1 MIGVCRRH
9 TVEELRELVE
19 RVVNGEEPSVALVER
34 VLREAPLHE
43 LVEAAD
49 WLRRVAVGDRGSY
62 VANVYIAYTNVCVAR
77 CPICN
82 FYAKSPGEAYTLSP
96 GEVEA
101 VAARFRREKGVT
113 EAHVTGGLDPRLTPD
128 YYAEI
133 VSRLKRLGL
142 TVKAFTA
149 EEIDFVAR
157 THGESV
163 ETLLA
168 ELREAGLDA
177 MPGGGAEVL
186 SKRVRG
192 IVAPAKMSVERY
204 LEVHRV
210 AHRLGI
216 KSNVTMLYGHVEE
229 PAEVARHLLLVRRL
243 QRETGGLISFIPL
256 RWNPGGTA
264 LARDPRYRRVI
275 EEKATPLYDLRIVA
289 VSRITLY
296 PLVRHIV
303 AYWVAMGVEL
313 ASIALRA
320 GADDLGGTFY
330 NEHVVAA
337 ARGEGR
343 TRGLDPE
350 QLEFIIA
357 QAGLEPCER
366 DTFYRCL
373 GRRSEGMRHWET
385 QAWVQWRPST

>member
-1 MIGVCRRH
+1 M
-9 TVEELRELVE
+9 EELRELVE

-34 VLREAPLHE
+34 VLREAPLHA

-49 WLRRVAVGDRGSY
+49 WLRRMAVGDRGSY
-62 VANVYIAYTNVCVAR
+62 VVNVYIAYTNVCVAR

-82 FYAKSPGEAYTLSP
+82 FYAKNPREAYTLTP
-96 GEVEA
+96 REVEA
-101 VAARFRREKGVT
+101 LAARFRREKGVT
-113 EAHVTGGLDPRLTPD
+113 EAHVTGGLDPRLAPD
-128 YYAEI
+128 YYVEI
-133 VSRLKRLGL
+133 VRRLKRLGL

-163 ETLLA
+163 ETLLR

-186 SKRVRG
+186 SDRVRR
-192 IVAPAKMSVERY
+192 IIAPVKTSVERY

-216 KSNVTMLYGHVEE
+216 RSNVTMLYGHVEE
-229 PAEVARHLLLVRRL
+229 PVEVARHLLLVRRL
-243 QRETGGLISFIPL
+243 QRETGGVISFIPL
-256 RWNPGGTA
+256 RWNPGGTL
-264 LARDPRYRRVI
+264 LARSEEHRDEI
-275 EEKATPLYDLRIVA
+275 ESKATPLYDIRIVA

-296 PLVRHIV
+296 PLVKHIV
-303 AYWVAMGVEL
+303 AYWVAMGIEL
-313 ASIALRA
+313 ASVALRA
-320 GADDLGGTFY
+320 GANDLGGTFY
-330 NEHVVAA
+330 NEPVVAA
-337 ARGEGR
+337 ARGSRR

-373 GRRSEGMRHWET
+373 GRRGEGMRAWET
-385 QAWVQWRPST
+385 QTWLQWRPSM